1 MFLTEMFEDAGKR
14 LVVIYPGRFQP
25 FHKGHADVFASLQAR
40 YGSENVFIVTSNKTD
55 ALKSPFNFSDK
66 VRFMHAAGIP
76 DHSII
81 ESSGS
86 PYDLPDTF
94 KPHADRIVFIAAVGA
109 PDARRLHPG
118 ALKKDGTPGYFL
130 TLPDSMNQAVTA
142 DQHGYVVIADERAE
156 NITIGGKSYDASHGT
171 QCREL
176 WNQVRDNPKQRA
188 EFLQQLYGKND
199 PALGHML
206 DKIPTGAPEPKPK
219 PSPKLKKVKD
229 PKPVDEGAIL
239 TKDELMDIY
248 LSGRGK
254 FPGSPDIRRKVA
266 TGVPLNKVE
275 AYIDAVAKK
284 FNLNPK
290 AFVYGPPRID
300 ESQAMLTEELL
311 REAFLDSVVKFLGNK
326 AREIPQQINNLAS
339 SLQLL
344 YGVVSDP
351 QRLRVTVMLLKR
363 ELQNNVIGKLPV
375 NIRAVVRFRDFLQ
388 RMVPQGATLKDFF
401 TLLLVVAVGRTGLVI
416 ADSIKDI
423 KNEALLDPIIDVI
436 KEIPQ
441 FANMIATQGGN
452 ALGSALQALK
462 IGNTLWFEI
471 LNKIKAGV
479 DWASFNVGLNNTS
492 ILTKFPKANQP
503 PPAPP
508 AVAEEAAGVGVVKG
522 GNDPRY
528 VMATMGDQN
537 DVTPDTLNQMMRG
550 YSLVGKK
557 SMSNQKPVKGNIGKG
572 IKESEIQR
580 KFKMVREEL
589 NYMRNYTGHRDQAYY
604 DRARKLQEQIIE
616 LDEGWKSKLGAAAL
630 AGAAAL
636 GGAGPA
642 HADGWDDVM
651 RPINQIRK
659 IDRDVHNRVGDVSR
673 EVWSQRSRMGRDIE
687 NIPIPGISKIGKEI
701 RGSTN
706 QEELHVDPAW
716 QERVRQAEEQRR
728 ERQERQQNRQWG
740 KNAQQMSP
748 DDNN

>member
-25 FHKGHADVFASLQAR
+25 FHKGHADVFASLQAH

-55 ALKSPFNFSDK
+55 GAKSPFNFSDK

-81 ESSGS
+81 ETNGKV
-86 PYDLPDTF
+86 YDLPDVF
-94 KPHADRIVFIAAVGA
+94 KPQADNIIFIAAVGA
-109 PDARRLHPG
+109 PDAQRLNPG

-130 TLPDSMNQAVTA
+130 KLPGSMDQAVSA
-142 DQHGYVVIADERAE
+142 DQHGYVVIAEERAE
-156 NITIGGKSYDASHGT
+156 NVTIGGKSYDASHGT

-199 PALGHML
+199 AGLGHIL
-206 DKIPTGAPEPKPK
+206 DKIPTGALEPTPK

-229 PKPVDEGAIL
+229 PAAPSKSKLTPVKEPKPVDEGVVL

-254 FPGSPDIRRKVA
+254 LPGSPDIRRKVA
-266 TGVPLNKVE
+266 TGIPLNKVD
-275 AYIDAVAKK
+275 AYIDAVSKK
-284 FNLNPK
+284 FRLNPK
-290 AFVYGPPRID
+290 AFVYGPPQEMNEAAFGVGYLQDPRAIEKIHKWRD
-300 ESQAMLTEELL
+300 TKTNTQSRMFQGYTLKFTDDAMLIYKGGELL
-311 REAFLDSVVKFLGNK
+311 YKKEGDYSNPTNKDIVVGKSRITRLVNK
-326 AREIPQQINNLAS
+326 AHAHDLE
-339 SLQLL
+339 
-344 YGVVSDP
+344 
-351 QRLRVTVMLLKR
+351 
-363 ELQNNVIGKLPV
+363 
-375 NIRAVVRFRDFLQ
+375 
-388 RMVPQGATLKDFF
+388 
-401 TLLLVVAVGRTGLVI
+401 
-416 ADSIKDI
+416 
-423 KNEALLDPIIDVI
+423 
-436 KEIPQ
+436 
-441 FANMIATQGGN
+441 
-452 ALGSALQALK
+452 
-462 IGNTLWFEI
+462 
-471 LNKIKAGV
+471 
-479 DWASFNVGLNNTS
+479 
-492 ILTKFPKANQP
+492 
-503 PPAPP
+503 
-508 AVAEEAAGVGVVKG
+508 EEAAGVGVVKG
-522 GNDPRY
+522 GSDPRY
-528 VMATMGDQN
+528 MMATMGDQN
-537 DVTPDTLNQMMRG
+537 DVTPGTLNKMMRG
-550 YSLVGKK
+550 YSLIGKK
-557 SMSNQKPVKGNIGKG
+557 SMSNQKPVKSSIGQG
-572 IKESEIQR
+572 IKESEVQR
-580 KFKMVREEL
+580 KFQMVREEL
-589 NYMRNYTGHRDQAYY
+589 NYIRNYTGQRDQDYY
-604 DRARKLQEQIIE
+604 DRARKIQEQIVE
-616 LDEGWKSKLGAAAL
+616 LEEGWKSKLGAAAL

-651 RPINQIRK
+651 RPINQVRK
-659 IDRDVHNRVGDVSR
+659 LDREIHNRVGDVSR

-748 DDNN
+748 DGNN

>member
-55 ALKSPFNFSDK
+55 GAKSPFNFSDK

-81 ESSGS
+81 ETNGKV
-86 PYDLPDTF
+86 YDLPDVF
-94 KPHADRIVFIAAVGA
+94 KPQADRIIFIAAVGA
-109 PDARRLHPG
+109 PDAQRLNPG
-118 ALKKDGTPGYFL
+118 SLKKDGTPGYFL
-130 TLPDSMNQAVTA
+130 KLPGSMDQAVSA
-142 DQHGYVVIADERAE
+142 DQHGYVVIAEERAE
-156 NITIGGKSYDASHGT
+156 NVTIGGKSYDASHGT

-199 PALGHML
+199 PALGHVL

-229 PKPVDEGAIL
+229 PKPV
-239 TKDELMDIY
+239 
-248 LSGRGK
+248 S
-254 FPGSPDIRRKVA
+254 
-266 TGVPLNKVE
+266 
-275 AYIDAVAKK
+275 
-284 FNLNPK
+284 
-290 AFVYGPPRID
+290 
-300 ESQAMLTEELL
+300 
-311 REAFLDSVVKFLGNK
+311 
-326 AREIPQQINNLAS
+326 
-339 SLQLL
+339 
-344 YGVVSDP
+344 
-351 QRLRVTVMLLKR
+351 
-363 ELQNNVIGKLPV
+363 
-375 NIRAVVRFRDFLQ
+375 
-388 RMVPQGATLKDFF
+388 
-401 TLLLVVAVGRTGLVI
+401 
-416 ADSIKDI
+416 
-423 KNEALLDPIIDVI
+423 
-436 KEIPQ
+436 
-441 FANMIATQGGN
+441 
-452 ALGSALQALK
+452 
-462 IGNTLWFEI
+462 
-471 LNKIKAGV
+471 
-479 DWASFNVGLNNTS
+479 
-492 ILTKFPKANQP
+492 
-503 PPAPP
+503 
-508 AVAEEAAGVGVVKG
+508 EEAAGVGVVKG
-522 GNDPRY
+522 GSDPRY

-537 DVTPDTLNQMMRG
+537 DVTPSTLNNMMRG
-550 YSLVGKK
+550 YSLIGKK
-557 SMSNQKPVKGNIGKG
+557 SMSNQKPVKSSIGQG
-572 IKESEIQR
+572 IKESEVQH
-580 KFKMVREEL
+580 KFQMVREEL
-589 NYMRNYTGHRDQAYY
+589 NYIRNYTGQRDQAYY
-604 DRARKLQEQIIE
+604 ERARKIQEQIVE
-616 LDEGWKSKLGAAAL
+616 LEEGWKSKLGAAAL

-659 IDRDVHNRVGDVSR
+659 LDRDVHNRVGDVGR

-728 ERQERQQNRQWG
+728 QRQERQQNRQWG
-740 KNAQQMSP
+740 QQSQQAGP